1 MSARAELP
9 VVPGQCYKFL
19 VASAEE
25 AVSLIR
31 ERLGENA
38 RVLSVRQV
46 EGEGLSRFLRAPRLQ
61 VIATVPEN
69 SAGTVSPQ
77 QKTAPAA
84 NPEAS
89 EVAPQ
94 SASSAAVSKAVP
106 TKTPEVAQSTQPEPV
121 TPPRGSRSGVE
132 RTSISSPSDEP
143 AFSGEVVRSRVP
155 TAGGVLSGRLWPI
168 LERAGLPK
176 EFLRQLQ
183 QREEWRELDGQPLSS
198 ALGQSAH
205 LLRHAAPVRKASLGR
220 RVVFFGTPGAGA
232 TTALCKQLALDVFLR
247 QRSACVLK
255 LDTDDPNPTE
265 GLATFCEALGVHL
278 LRTPGELVDVPSD
291 CTVYFDVPGTPLS
304 GPAARRLRQIF
315 DEQKIDS
322 RVLVVNAAYDREVIQ
337 HAYTQAV
344 ALHAGHV
351 VFTHVDELPRYGK
364 LWEFVLDQNVAP
376 LFACTGRNL
385 AGDCETNVLELLVE
399 RTLSVSCA

>member
-1 MSARAELP
+1 MSARTELP

-19 VASAEE
+19 VATAEE

-69 SAGTVSPQ
+69 SAGTASPQ
-77 QKTAPAA
+77 QKTGPSS
-84 NPEAS
+84 NSEAS
-89 EVAPQ
+89 EAAAH
-94 SASSAAVSKAVP
+94 SASSATVSKAVP
-106 TKTPEVAQSTQPEPV
+106 AKTPEVAQSSQPEPV
-121 TPPRGSRSGVE
+121 ALPRGGRSVVE
-132 RTSISSPSDEP
+132 RTSISSSSDEP
-143 AFSGEVVRSRVP
+143 ALPVEAVRSRVP
-155 TAGGVLSGRLWPI
+155 FAAGALSGRLWPI
-168 LERAGLPK
+168 LERAGLPR

-183 QREEWRELDGQPLSS
+183 QREEWRELDAQPLSS
-198 ALGQSAH
+198 ALGKSAH
-205 LLRHAAPVRKASLGR
+205 LLRHAAPVRKASLGK

-232 TTALCKQLALDVFLR
+232 TTALCKQLASDVFLR

-278 LRTPGELVDVPSD
+278 LRSPGELADVPSD
-291 CTVYFDVPGTPLS
+291 GTVYFDVPGTPLS
-304 GPAARRLRQIF
+304 GPPARRLRQIF
-315 DEQKIDS
+315 EDQKIDS

-337 HAYTQAV
+337 HAYTQAA
-344 ALHAGHV
+344 ALHASHV

-364 LWEFVLDQNVAP
+364 LWEFVLDQNMAP